1 MLSSIAN
8 SLGAGSGIDTAA
20 LVSNLAAASRAPKA
34 ARLDDLARA
43 NQARI
48 SAIGQLKSNLESFAT
63 SLEAVVNG
71 GSLLSQPTVS
81 DETAIVA
88 STIPGSRLLNQTSE
102 ILVTHLAR
110 AQTNY
115 SAAVAAAA
123 NPIGQGGM
131 TLTVGTTSYAIT
143 IDSSNDSLTG
153 LAAAIN
159 GSGSGVTANLV
170 NDSGGVRLVLKGQSG
185 ADKAFSL
192 STDAGADPGLA
203 NFSTSGGLTQGQAA
217 QNADFTVDGIAYSR
231 SSNIISDVVPGV
243 SLTLKKESPTTPVV
257 IGTLRSTEIL
267 KQTITDFVSVF
278 NDVRRSL
285 SAALKST
292 GSDQGLRKLD
302 QQLGALVDSAVTS
315 DANLN
320 SLSDL
325 GLSTNRDGTV
335 ALDTAKLTAALAQN
349 PEAVEALFSPIR
361 DNTHTTVSDPGI
373 SSALSAIKATSLGN
387 DGAIYALNSRLQSR
401 ATIIAAD
408 RAKMEV
414 REDAYRARLERQ
426 FGNLDSRIGALKAT
440 QSYLEQQI
448 KLWTRS
454 N

>member
-1 MLSSIAN
+1 
-8 SLGAGSGIDTAA
+8 
-20 LVSNLAAASRAPKA
+20 
-34 ARLDDLARA
+34 
-43 NQARI
+43 
-48 SAIGQLKSNLESFAT
+48 
-63 SLEAVVNG
+63 
-71 GSLLSQPTVS
+71 
-81 DETAIVA
+81 
-88 STIPGSRLLNQTSE
+88 
-102 ILVTHLAR
+102 
-110 AQTNY
+110 
-115 SAAVAAAA
+115 
-123 NPIGQGGM
+123 
-131 TLTVGTTSYAIT
+131 
-143 IDSSNDSLTG
+143 
-153 LAAAIN
+153 
-159 GSGSGVTANLV
+159 
-170 NDSGGVRLVLKGQSG
+170 
-185 ADKAFSL
+185 
-192 STDAGADPGLA
+192 
-203 NFSTSGGLTQGQAA
+203 
-217 QNADFTVDGIAYSR
+217 
-231 SSNIISDVVPGV
+231 
-243 SLTLKKESPTTPVV
+243 
-257 IGTLRSTEIL
+257 
-267 KQTITDFVSVF
+267 
-278 NDVRRSL
+278 
-285 SAALKST
+285 LKST

>member
-1 MLSSIAN
+1 
-8 SLGAGSGIDTAA
+8 
-20 LVSNLAAASRAPKA
+20 
-34 ARLDDLARA
+34 
-43 NQARI
+43 
-48 SAIGQLKSNLESFAT
+48 
-63 SLEAVVNG
+63 
-71 GSLLSQPTVS
+71 
-81 DETAIVA
+81 
-88 STIPGSRLLNQTSE
+88 LLNQTSE

-115 SAAVAAAA
+115 STVVATAADT
-123 NPIGQGGM
+123 IGQGGI
-131 TLTVGTTSYAIT
+131 TLTVGTTNYAIT

-159 GSGSGVTANLV
+159 NSGSGVTANLV

-185 ADKAFSL
+185 AAKAFTL
-192 STDAGADPGLA
+192 SPDVGADPGLA
-203 NFSTSGGLTQGQAA
+203 SFSTSGGMTQGQAA
-217 QNADFTVDGIAYSR
+217 QNADFSVDGVAYSR
-231 SSNIISDVVPGV
+231 STNSVTDVIPGV
-243 SLTLKKESPTTPVV
+243 SLTLKKTSPTTPIV
-257 IGTLRSTEIL
+257 IGTQRSTESL

-285 SAALKST
+285 SASLKST
-292 GSDQGLRKLD
+292 GSDHGLHKLD
-302 QQLGALVDSAVTS
+302 LQLGALVDTAVTS
-315 DANLN
+315 DATIN

-335 ALDTAKLTAALAQN
+335 SLDTVKLNATLAAN
-349 PEAVEALFSPIR
+349 PEAVEALFSPVR
-361 DNTHTTVSDPGI
+361 DTTHTTVSDPGI
-373 SSALSAIKATSLGN
+373 SSVLNTIKATSLGS
-387 DGAIYALNSRLQSR
+387 DGAIYALNSRFQNR
-401 ATIIAAD
+401 TATIAAD

-448 KLWTRS
+448 KLWSKS